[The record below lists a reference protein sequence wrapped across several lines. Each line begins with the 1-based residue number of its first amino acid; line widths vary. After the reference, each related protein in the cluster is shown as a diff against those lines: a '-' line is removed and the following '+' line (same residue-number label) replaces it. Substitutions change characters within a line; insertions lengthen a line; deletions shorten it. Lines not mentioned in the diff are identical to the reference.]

1 MQAIILAAGMGKRLG
16 ELTRENTKC
25 MVKVGGVSLIERAL
39 KILDKKG
46 LSRIII
52 VAGYQRENL
61 MSFVKTLD
69 IHTPIQF
76 IINDVYDKTNNIFS
90 LSMAKDYL
98 VSEDT
103 LLLESDLIFEECLID
118 LLLNDERDTLALVD
132 KFESWMDGSCIVVDE
147 MDNMT
152 DFIPGKL
159 LKFSD
164 KEHYYKT
171 VNIYKFGAEFSS
183 QVYVPFEIK
192 RVYYM
197 YDTKKDVHRG
207 FHAHKSLEQILICI
221 HGSCKVL
228 LDNGTEKKI
237 VSLEKPYEGL
247 YIANNMWREM
257 YDFSEDAVLMVL
269 ASEYYKEE
277 DYIRD
282 YNEFLRMVGVE
293 K

>member
-1 MQAIILAAGMGKRLG
+1 MQVIKYAFQQHGDDRGML
-16 ELTRENTKC
+16 
-25 MVKVGGVSLIERAL
+25 VAL
-39 KILDKKG
+39 EEYK
-46 LSRIII
+46 
-52 VAGYQRENL
+52 
-61 MSFVKTLD
+61 D
-69 IHTPIQF
+69 I
-76 IINDVYDKTNNIFS
+76 
-90 LSMAKDYL
+90 
-98 VSEDT
+98 
-103 LLLESDLIFEECLID
+103 
-118 LLLNDERDTLALVD
+118 
-132 KFESWMDGSCIVVDE
+132 
-147 MDNMT
+147 
-152 DFIPGKL
+152 
-159 LKFSD
+159 
-164 KEHYYKT
+164 
-171 VNIYKFGAEFSS
+171 
-183 QVYVPFEIK
+183 PFEIK

-247 YIANNMWREM
+247 YIANNMWRGM

>member
-1 MQAIILAAGMGKRLG
+1 MQVIKYAFQQHGDDRGML
-16 ELTRENTKC
+16 
-25 MVKVGGVSLIERAL
+25 VAL
-39 KILDKKG
+39 EEYK
-46 LSRIII
+46 
-52 VAGYQRENL
+52 
-61 MSFVKTLD
+61 D
-69 IHTPIQF
+69 I
-76 IINDVYDKTNNIFS
+76 
-90 LSMAKDYL
+90 
-98 VSEDT
+98 
-103 LLLESDLIFEECLID
+103 
-118 LLLNDERDTLALVD
+118 
-132 KFESWMDGSCIVVDE
+132 
-147 MDNMT
+147 
-152 DFIPGKL
+152 
-159 LKFSD
+159 
-164 KEHYYKT
+164 
-171 VNIYKFGAEFSS
+171 
-183 QVYVPFEIK
+183 PFEIK

-293 K
+293 KNSICII

>member
-1 MQAIILAAGMGKRLG
+1 MQVIKYAFQQHGDDRGML
-16 ELTRENTKC
+16 
-25 MVKVGGVSLIERAL
+25 VAL
-39 KILDKKG
+39 EEYK
-46 LSRIII
+46 
-52 VAGYQRENL
+52 
-61 MSFVKTLD
+61 D
-69 IHTPIQF
+69 I
-76 IINDVYDKTNNIFS
+76 
-90 LSMAKDYL
+90 
-98 VSEDT
+98 
-103 LLLESDLIFEECLID
+103 
-118 LLLNDERDTLALVD
+118 
-132 KFESWMDGSCIVVDE
+132 
-147 MDNMT
+147 
-152 DFIPGKL
+152 
-159 LKFSD
+159 
-164 KEHYYKT
+164 
-171 VNIYKFGAEFSS
+171 
-183 QVYVPFEIK
+183 PFQIK